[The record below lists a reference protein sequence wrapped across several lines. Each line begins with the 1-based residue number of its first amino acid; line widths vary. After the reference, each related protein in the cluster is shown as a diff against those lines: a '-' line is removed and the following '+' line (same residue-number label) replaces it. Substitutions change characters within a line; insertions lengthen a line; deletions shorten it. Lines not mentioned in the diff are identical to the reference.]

1 MVKEETKEHIWEIRT
16 HVITSP
22 VPSKHVSDARGV
34 LINMHLDTT
43 CIEIASPAS
52 I

>member
-1 MVKEETKEHIWEIRT
+1 MIKETKEHIGESRT
-16 HVITSP
+16 HVITRP
-22 VPSKHVSDARGV
+22 VPSKHVSDALGF